1 VRARHAGSADNP
13 DLQQAGGGKSVDQTG
28 RALQSRL
35 RVEEINE
42 RLFEPV
48 DREIIHIIRSV

>member
-1 VRARHAGSADNP
+1 
-13 DLQQAGGGKSVDQTG
+13 VDQTG

-48 DREIIHIIRSV
+48 DREIFHIIRSV